1 MADASRLAK
10 GQEALLGVP
19 ALDEPLSFVVE
30 AVQGD
35 RITLSAK
42 RDGTKTNAIRGVT
55 AFNEGD
61 DAHLQYVD
69 RFGVYDVDA
78 PVLRRDDDTVVLGV
92 PSEEQPVRR
101 RIYVRLRA
109 PIDTACLLLDPD
121 HNTFTELD
129 ATVVDIG
136 GGGAALAVPAIA
148 PTGSLMVCS
157 IALQAGAPIVTVAH
171 VLPPDADP
179 RDHAERRHVRVQFTL
194 IAEPDRDRLLAFILD
209 ALARL
214 RAS

>member
-1 MADASRLAK
+1 MAVESRLAK

-19 ALDEPLSFVVE
+19 ALDEPVSFVVE

-42 RDGTKTNAIRGVT
+42 HGGAKTNATRGVG
-55 AFNEGD
+55 AINEGD

-69 RFGVYDVDA
+69 RYGVYDMNA
-78 PVLRRDDDTVVLGV
+78 AVLRRDDDLVVLGV
-92 PSEEQPVRR
+92 GTDDQPVRR

-109 PIDTACLLLDPD
+109 PLDTACLLLDPD
-121 HNTFTELD
+121 HNTFTELN
-129 ATVVDIG
+129 ASVVDIG

-148 PTGSLMVCS
+148 PTGATMVCS

-179 RDHAERRHVRVQFTL
+179 RDQAERRHVRVQFTL
-194 IAEPDRDRLLAFILD
+194 IAESDRDRLLAFILD
-209 ALARL
+209 SLARL